1 MQGQAAGIVTRLL
14 ANTVDFAVAAGA
26 LGLGYLG
33 VVVVRFL
40 WRSWAFTL
48 PTPSFILMLVL
59 GGLIAVVYFTVAWS
73 TTGRTYGTHL
83 LGLRV
88 VGPSGRR
95 LGVWGALLRAV
106 FCVVFPIGIFWVA
119 VSRHN
124 RSVQDHV
131 LRTSVIYDWLG
142 DVEVQ
147 GDRATSA

>member
-1 MQGQAAGIVTRLL
+1 VQGQAAGLVTRLL
-14 ANTVDFAVAAGA
+14 ADAVDCAVVAGVI
-26 LGLGYLG
+26 GLGYLG
-33 VVVVRFL
+33 VVVVRFF
-40 WRSWAFTL
+40 WRSWAFTM
-48 PTPSFILMLVL
+48 PTPSFALMLLL
-59 GGLIAVVYFTVAWS
+59 GALIALVYLTVGWS

-88 VGPSGRR
+88 VGPSARR
-95 LGVWGALLRAV
+95 LRLGGALLRAL

-142 DVEVQ
+142 DV
-147 GDRATSA
+147 